1 MFKSTGKA
9 NELFER
15 LMQMPPNLDSIEES
29 LKAGEYSPE
38 EISMAATEYTDNC
51 MIEVEF
57 YDDGNYV
64 DEDIAKLLPGEV
76 LENHVSRYLYDVVSL
91 LLPYGLDPNAV
102 YGGKF
107 EKINIMAEM
116 RFAGSGYIPA
126 DTLAL
131 LLENGG
137 DPNLRVDGIGIFDDL
152 DFDVCFGAIEQEIR
166 PRYDALV
173 HCWFVMLGYGATIK
187 DKDGNPI
194 PLEVFPEYFTGK
206 PFDISKLK
214 NHRNYTFGLT
224 HVPNRGEGWCLH
236 IFDKRTL
243 WEVARM

>member
-1 MFKSTGKA
+1 MFKLTGKA

-15 LMQMPPNLDSIEES
+15 LMQIPPDLASIEES
-29 LKAGEYSPE
+29 LKAGEYSAE
-38 EISMAATEYTDNC
+38 EISMVAAEYSGYC

-57 YDDGNYV
+57 DDDGNYV
-64 DEDIAKLLPGEV
+64 DKEIAKLLPGEV

-91 LLPYGLDPNAV
+91 LIPYGLDPNAV

-107 EKINIMAEM
+107 DETNIMAEM
-116 RFAGSGYIPA
+116 QFVGNGYIPA

-137 DPNLRVDGIGIFDDL
+137 DPNLRVDGIRIFDDI
-152 DFDVCFGAIEQEIR
+152 DFAVCFDAIGQDIR
-166 PRYDALV
+166 TSYDALV
-173 HCWFVMLGYGATIK
+173 HCWFVMLGYGATAT
-187 DKDGNPI
+187 DRDGNPI

-206 PFDISKLK
+206 PFDVSKLK

-224 HVPNRGEGWCLH
+224 HVPNRGEEWCLH

>member
-1 MFKSTGKA
+1 MFELNVKA
-9 NELFER
+9 KELFDQ
-15 LMQMPPNLDSIEES
+15 LMQIPPDLASIGES
-29 LKAGEYSPE
+29 LKAGEYSAE
-38 EISMAATEYTDNC
+38 EISMAAAKYSDYC

-57 YDDGNYV
+57 DDDGNYV

-91 LLPYGLDPNAV
+91 LIPYGLDPNAV

-137 DPNLRVDGIGIFDDL
+137 DPNLRVDGIRIFDDL

-166 PRYDALV
+166 PRYDSLV
-173 HCWFVMLGYGATIK
+173 HCWFVMLGYGAMAT
-187 DKDGNPI
+187 DRDGNPI

-206 PFDISKLK
+206 PFDVSKLK

-236 IFDKRTL
+236 IFDKRSL